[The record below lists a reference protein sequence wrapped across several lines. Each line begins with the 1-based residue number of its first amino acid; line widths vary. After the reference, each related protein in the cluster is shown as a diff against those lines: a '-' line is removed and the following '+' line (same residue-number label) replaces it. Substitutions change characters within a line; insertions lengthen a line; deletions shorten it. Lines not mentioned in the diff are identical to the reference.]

1 MWAVAMTNTNY
12 QHLKISWNLFSILGW
27 GVKYNKSIA
36 EVLLKKKKK
45 IRMNFYC

>member
-27 GVKYNKSIA
+27 GVKKKKKYNKSIA
-36 EVLLKKKKK
+36 RKSKK
-45 IRMNFYC
+45 